1 MSAEFNKTPEA
12 ANERIMIYHSPFEYS
27 YLWLPLIGF
36 TIGFFASVLGSGG
49 GFFFLPA
56 LILLYDVPTQEA
68 VATSLAATL
77 PICLVGSV
85 GHYRARQIH
94 IRTGLVFALA
104 GIAGA
109 LAGAGLSGQIS
120 SQQLKTGFG
129 IYSAF
134 LGLQMFIS
142 NWRRN
147 LARKRGSDEKVMS
160 EAQKLR
166 RGSYYGF
173 LAGMVTGT
181 FGTSGAAPVLA
192 GLLSMQIPIKIVAG
206 TSLLVITVTTIS
218 ALGAHFMIG
227 TINLT
232 LVWFLTSGAVLGAVT
247 GPVFLS
253 RIRTE
258 RAEGPV
264 RYWYALVM
272 LILGSILM
280 FNN

>member
-1 MSAEFNKTPEA
+1 
-12 ANERIMIYHSPFEYS
+12 MIYHSSFEYS

-56 LILLYDVPTQEA
+56 LILLYNVPAQEA

-77 PICLVGSV
+77 PICIVGSV
-85 GHYRARQIH
+85 GHFRANHIH
-94 IRTGLVFALA
+94 LKTGVIFAVA
-104 GIAGA
+104 GILGA
-109 LAGAGLSGQIS
+109 IAGAGLSGQITS
-120 SQQLKTGFG
+120 TQLKTGFG

-134 LGLQMFIS
+134 LGLQMIIS
-142 NWRRN
+142 NWRQN
-147 LARKRGSDEKVMS
+147 LARKRGVAVKTLTG
-160 EAQKLR
+160 AQRVR

-192 GLLSMQIPIKIVAG
+192 GLLSMNIPIKIVAG
-206 TSLLVITVTTIS
+206 TSLLIITVTTVS
-218 ALGAHFMIG
+218 ALVAHFMIG
-227 TINLT
+227 TIDLT
-232 LVWFLTSGAVLGAVT
+232 LVYFLTSGAVIGAVS
-247 GPVFLS
+247 GPKFLS

-258 RAEGPV
+258 RAEGSV

-272 LILGSILM
+272 LALGILLIT
-280 FNN
+280 NNYS

>member
-1 MSAEFNKTPEA
+1 
-12 ANERIMIYHSPFEYS
+12 MIYHSSFENS

-36 TIGFFASVLGSGG
+36 TIGFLASVLGSGG

-56 LILLYDVPTQEA
+56 LILFYSVPAQEA

-77 PICLVGSV
+77 PICVIGSV
-85 GHYRARQIH
+85 GHYRAKHVHTKI
-94 IRTGLVFALA
+94 GLLFAVA
-104 GIAGA
+104 GILGA
-109 LAGAGLSGQIS
+109 IAGAGLSSQITS
-120 SQQLKTGFG
+120 GQLKTGFG

-134 LGLQMFIS
+134 LAIQMIIT
-142 NWRRN
+142 NWRSN
-147 LARKRGSDEKVMS
+147 KAKRRGDKVKAMT
-160 EAQKLR
+160 EGKKIR

-192 GLLSMQIPIKIVAG
+192 GLFSMQIPLKIVAG

-227 TINLT
+227 TIDLT
-232 LVWFLTSGAVLGAVT
+232 LVYFLTSGAVIGAFS
-247 GPVFLS
+247 GPRFLS
-253 RIRTE
+253 RIRTD
-258 RAEGPV
+258 RAEGSI

-272 LILGSILM
+272 LILGVLLIV
-280 FNN
+280 NNYK